1 VGIGTDVVGE
11 GGFRFVRWRVRRGV
25 DSNGSAP
32 ESIDDATYRAR
43 GATSR
48 VVPLVESDMMPV
60 RSRSS
65 RARASETLRSAAATC
80 PRAPLLTLSAR
91 FLPGRT
97 GAGAG
102 AAAQRSD
109 GAARRKPRETTRCE
123 HLSRRDVR
131 GARGVITD
139 ARRAVRARDTSRI
152 FARADPISRSSIQ
165 RERAMA
171 SRV

>member
-1 VGIGTDVVGE
+1 
-11 GGFRFVRWRVRRGV
+11 
-25 DSNGSAP
+25 
-32 ESIDDATYRAR
+32 
-43 GATSR
+43 
-48 VVPLVESDMMPV
+48 
-60 RSRSS
+60 
-65 RARASETLRSAAATC
+65 
-80 PRAPLLTLSAR
+80 LLTLSAR

-97 GAGAG
+97 PKQELEQ
-102 AAAQRSD
+102 QRSD